1 MTRIA
6 VTGAAGNVGRET
18 LAALEEYDVTPITH
32 SEHDDLDSEVCDV
45 TEADALSEILA
56 GHDVVVHLAA
66 NPSPEAGWRSTVDVN
81 IEGTRNVFEAAREHD
96 IDRVVFASSNHAVG
110 MYNAD
115 DPSETETMVTGRAH
129 PVYPDDPP
137 RPDSYYGVSKVTG
150 EALGTYFADRHGIE
164 VVNLRIGWLISED
177 ELRDTQTESD
187 EHARFSRAMWLSPR
201 DCRNVM
207 YAAATALLP
216 EPTVT
221 AHATSRNDDRFL
233 SLLETERTLG
243 YRPRDNASEVL
254 DVQ

>member
-32 SEHDDLDSEVCDV
+32 SEHDDIDGEVCDV
-45 TEADALSEILA
+45 TEPAALSEILA

-66 NPSPEAGWRSTVDVN
+66 NPSPEADWRSTVDVN

-115 DPSETETMVTGRAH
+115 DPAETETMVTGHAR
-129 PVYPDDPP
+129 PVYPDDPA

-150 EALGTYFADRHGIE
+150 EALGTYFADRYGIE
-164 VVNLRIGWLISED
+164 VVNLRIGWLLSED
-177 ELRDTQTESD
+177 ELRETQTESD
-187 EHARFSRAMWLSPR
+187 EHARFSRAMWLSSR
-201 DCRNVM
+201 DCRNAMHASVSSE
-207 YAAATALLP
+207 LP
-216 EPTVT
+216 ESTVT
-221 AHATSRNDDRFL
+221 AHVTSRNDDRFL
-233 SLLETERTLG
+233 SLLESERSLG
-243 YRPRDNASEVL
+243 YRPRDNASETL
-254 DVQ
+254 EGR